1 MQGFSALLLSFGVI
15 AAFILA
21 LGGVLAIR
29 RGDRLR
35 GWLMIGV
42 GIVTL
47 INVALIAVPIDAP
60 EPPAAKQ
67 DISP

>member
-1 MQGFSALLLSFGVI
+1 MQGFSALILSFGVI
-15 AAFILA
+15 AAFVLA
-21 LGGVLAIR
+21 GGGVLAIR

-42 GIVTL
+42 AIVTL

-60 EPPAAKQ
+60 EPASAAL
-67 DISP
+67 SPS

>member
-1 MQGFSALLLSFGVI
+1 MQGFSALLLSLGVI
-15 AAFILA
+15 AAFLLA
-21 LGGVLAIR
+21 AGGVLAIR

-47 INVALIAVPIDAP
+47 INVALIAAP
-60 EPPAAKQ
+60 LPAPAPVAGQASPP
-67 DISP
+67 

>member
-1 MQGFSALLLSFGVI
+1 MQGFSALILSLGVI
-15 AAFILA
+15 AAFVLA
-21 LGGVLAIR
+21 GGGILAIR

-42 GIVTL
+42 AVVTL

-60 EPPAAKQ
+60 EPAPAAL
-67 DISP
+67 SPA